1 MASAAFEIRTV
12 GEIPAEVFEDFEG
25 VSVSVDPAGTT
36 IHATLADEAELSGLL
51 EAINREGYVIVDL
64 RREAV
69 GDVGADPVPPASTT
83 P

>member
-1 MASAAFEIRTV
+1 MARAAFEIRTV

-64 RREAV
+64 RREAA
-69 GDVGADPVPPASTT
+69 GESGAGRLAPPAGS